1 MSSMLDMVGSAIIF
15 GVLIL
20 TVARV
25 QGNLNSTMYQNTFNL
40 NTQTEA
46 VLLARQIE
54 YDLTKAGYRVT
65 GAKILIADSTRIAFK
80 GALTYGGTVDSIA
93 YYPGSEDTTT
103 TNPHDFRFVRYAAS
117 KGGLSQ
123 RLGMTYF
130 SISYYDS
137 LNNLMPTP
145 VTGADRFAIR
155 GIHVKFRVESLEP
168 VTDAST
174 RDSSYYA
181 VYWEKLIYPRNLGKP
196 F

>member
-65 GAKILIADSTRIAFK
+65 GAKILIADSTRIAF
-80 GALTYGGTVDSIA
+80 
-93 YYPGSEDTTT
+93 
-103 TNPHDFRFVRYAAS
+103 
-117 KGGLSQ
+117 
-123 RLGMTYF
+123 
-130 SISYYDS
+130 
-137 LNNLMPTP
+137 
-145 VTGADRFAIR
+145 
-155 GIHVKFRVESLEP
+155 
-168 VTDAST
+168 
-174 RDSSYYA
+174 
-181 VYWEKLIYPRNLGKP
+181 
-196 F
+196 